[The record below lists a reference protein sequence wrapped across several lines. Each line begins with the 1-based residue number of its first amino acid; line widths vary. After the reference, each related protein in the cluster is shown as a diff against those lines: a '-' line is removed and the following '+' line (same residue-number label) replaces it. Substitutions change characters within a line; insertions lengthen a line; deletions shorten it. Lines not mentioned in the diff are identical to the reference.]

1 MNYDP
6 NQPPPP
12 APPPAGAP
20 GGHQGAPGTAVGG
33 FVCSL
38 VGMILAVIGVC
49 FFIGGP
55 LAAIGLV
62 LSFVGRNHA
71 NREGR
76 PTGLATAG
84 VVMGIIGVLAG
95 LIWLAVVLTSDDS
108 DVSFDFDSS
117 VLVPLALAGPMLR
130 ERLRRDGGRA

>member
-1 MNYDP
+1 M
-6 NQPPPP
+6 
-12 APPPAGAP
+12 GTP
-20 GGHQGAPGTAVGG
+20 GGHQGPPGMAVGG

-62 LSFVGRNHA
+62 LSFIGRKRA
-71 NREGR
+71 RETGA
-76 PTGLATAG
+76 PQGLATAG
-84 VVMGIIGVLAG
+84 IVLGIIGVLAG
-95 LIWLAVVLTSDDS
+95 LIWLVVALTADDS
-108 DVSFDFDSS
+108 DVEFDFDTS

-130 ERLRRDGGRA
+130 ERLRRHGGRG